1 MFVLLCINFDYNYI
15 SFLSEYNE
23 NKSKLY
29 KELKKILSYFLGN
42 FNNEKS
48 AFSVR
53 KRIILN
59 FNKNII
65 LG

>member
-15 SFLSEYNE
+15 PILSEYNE

-48 AFSVR
+48 AFGVR
-53 KRIILN
+53 KRILID
-59 FNKNII
+59 FNKKII